1 MRLFLSKSYDINM
14 PFQITNPPD
23 VQRGKFKCRKGEGEP
38 AAMFLAGPRRRK
50 ETEGGRMNGQS
61 QRGRACAQT
70 RIRADKVTDAW
81 SDLPRLDASKGGTG
95 RLCRLERALAL
106 DAHRG
111 FLNHLMV

>member
-1 MRLFLSKSYDINM
+1 MTIF
-14 PFQITNPPD
+14 NPPD
-23 VQRGKFKCRKGEGEP
+23 VQRGKFKCRKGECEP
-38 AAMFLAGPRRRK
+38 AAMFLAGPRRK

-81 SDLPRLDASKGGTG
+81 SDRPWLDASKGGTG
-95 RLCRLERALAL
+95 SRRVLGRALAL